1 MGVMFMRR
9 LCMYGIMTLFLILAP
24 GFNVL
29 AQEGTGPVLV
39 INEKMHDFGK
49 VKQGKVIEHTFR
61 VLNQGDAVLQIIRVK
76 PS

>member
-9 LCMYGIMTLFLILAP
+9 LCIYGIITLFLILTP
-24 GFNVL
+24 GFHVL

-39 INEKMHDFGK
+39 LNEKIYDFGE

-61 VLNQGDAVLQIIRVK
+61 VLNQGDEVLQIIRVK
-76 PS
+76 SS